1 MIDLP
6 LSIAKRVHAEGVLA
20 FPNECCGALLGSVDA
35 VGTQELRH
43 VVDILALPNTRE
55 AEEQYHRF
63 VITPE
68 DYLRAEQF
76 ARTEGLD
83 LVGFYHSHPNAPA
96 RPSDYDRE
104 HAWPNLSY
112 VIVATLLRDGKAAAG
127 DVTSWELSLDRSRFD
142 AEEQVAL

>member
-6 LSIAKRVHAEGVLA
+6 LSVSKRIRAEGVLSY
-20 FPNECCGALLGSVDA
+20 PNECCGALLGSVDS

-55 AEEQYHRF
+55 EEEKYHRF

-76 ARTEGLD
+76 ARKEGLD
-83 LVGFYHSHPNAPA
+83 LVGFFHSHPNAPA
-96 RPSDYDRE
+96 RPSEYDRE

-112 VIVATLLRDGKAAAG
+112 VIVATLLEDGKASTG
-127 DVTSWELSLDRSRFD
+127 DLTSWELSHDRTTFNP
-142 AEEQVAL
+142 EEQVAL